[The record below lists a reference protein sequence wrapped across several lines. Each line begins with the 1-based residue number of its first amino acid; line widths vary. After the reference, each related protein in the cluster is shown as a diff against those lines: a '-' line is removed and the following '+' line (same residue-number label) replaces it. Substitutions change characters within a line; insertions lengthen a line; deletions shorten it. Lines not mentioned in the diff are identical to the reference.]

1 MRRPFL
7 PLRKLQWQLSFS
19 YILVFIMT
27 ILALLGIGLAALVFR
42 QAPILTSSDQ
52 LVQNLEAS
60 TLVSLVKEG
69 PPGPSLAQVA
79 SVKLESHLLDSMQSL
94 NAKKVVG
101 ALILDAT
108 GQQIAADA
116 IPGEQIEALAARSQS
131 QAVFRAAFANVKSSS
146 NLAYTFADGLTV
158 AAVPLVDSRNE
169 LVGVLFVAVE
179 GLRLET
185 SAPPSLF
192 SSLFATMNVLP
203 FIIALILAIGL
214 SGTLFCILTARR
226 IAHRLRNIAVAVH
239 TWSQGEFQV
248 AIADASADELGLL
261 SGDLNQMALQVQTLL
276 TTRQQLALLEER
288 QRVARDLHDSVK
300 QQTFAVTL
308 LINAARKALDKDLT
322 VAHMYLAEAEE
333 LSDQTR
339 QELTVIIQEMRP
351 LALLDRGLIVVLR
364 EYIERWSQRNAIA
377 AEVRFQQAEQAL
389 SPESE
394 EVLLRVTQEALAN
407 IARHSGATQVSVELI
422 RANDQLHL
430 HIRDNGHGFAVANAL
445 GKGLGLASMRER
457 VESVQGMLHIESNT
471 SGTRIEACL
480 PSKQACTGAS
490 KGER

>member
-1 MRRPFL
+1 
-7 PLRKLQWQLSFS
+7 
-19 YILVFIMT
+19 
-27 ILALLGIGLAALVFR
+27 
-42 QAPILTSSDQ
+42 
-52 LVQNLEAS
+52 
-60 TLVSLVKEG
+60 
-69 PPGPSLAQVA
+69 
-79 SVKLESHLLDSMQSL
+79 
-94 NAKKVVG
+94 
-101 ALILDAT
+101 
-108 GQQIAADA
+108 
-116 IPGEQIEALAARSQS
+116 
-131 QAVFRAAFANVKSSS
+131 
-146 NLAYTFADGLTV
+146 
-158 AAVPLVDSRNE
+158 
-169 LVGVLFVAVE
+169 
-179 GLRLET
+179 
-185 SAPPSLF
+185 
-192 SSLFATMNVLP
+192 MNVLP

-261 SGDLNQMALQVQTLL
+261 SADLNQMALQVQTLL

-322 VAHMYLAEAEE
+322 VAHTYLAEAEE

-351 LALLDRGLIVVLR
+351 LALLDRGLIVVLQ

-377 AEVRFQQAEQAL
+377 AELRFQQAEQAL
-389 SPESE
+389 SPEIE

-407 IARHSGATQVSVELI
+407 IARHSGATQVSVELTH
-422 RANDQLHL
+422 ADDQLHL